1 MEDEELESN
10 QMTEGM
16 PTTMTGF
23 KDHPLYVH
31 IVAMCFIRVTDVIR
45 GSATSSLGILNRTKP
60 FTL

>member
-23 KDHPLYVH
+23 KDHPLYVRRRCVLH
-31 IVAMCFIRVTDVIR
+31 
-45 GSATSSLGILNRTKP
+45 
-60 FTL
+60 

>member
-23 KDHPLYVH
+23 KDHPLYARRRCVLH
-31 IVAMCFIRVTDVIR
+31 
-45 GSATSSLGILNRTKP
+45 
-60 FTL
+60 